1 MLRGQQPDMLLLDR
15 THFEA
20 MLSGLLSPRDLFTKL
35 IDRASYRGELFVA
48 LKDLIVPP
56 EVPALPEVAL
66 GGPVDHPAPVVI
78 ETAPGV
84 QAAVVLR
91 GTEATDQVVDGI
103 AIDLDGQLLLT
114 MPRGIGRG
122 DPGTGTLDWAV
133 PIPGCRRGALALP
146 DRSILVLQGASVL
159 RWAQDEVQIVAG
171 GFTGGT
177 GLLREA
183 DKHSVGFY
191 FNGEHRAMF
200 CLAVALFPPCATDG
214 PQDRNA

>member
-84 QAAVVLR
+84 QPAVVLR
-91 GTEATDQVVDGI
+91 AAAATDTI
-103 AIDLDGQLLLT
+103 AARISRD
-114 MPRGIGRG
+114 
-122 DPGTGTLDWAV
+122 
-133 PIPGCRRGALALP
+133 
-146 DRSILVLQGASVL
+146 
-159 RWAQDEVQIVAG
+159 
-171 GFTGGT
+171 
-177 GLLREA
+177 
-183 DKHSVGFY
+183 
-191 FNGEHRAMF
+191 
-200 CLAVALFPPCATDG
+200 
-214 PQDRNA
+214 